1 MEPFP
6 PPDSIGRDGVF
17 LGVITG
23 QSIRVLALL
32 YIFVNVVA

>member
-23 QSIRVLALL
+23 QSILVFALL
-32 YIFVNVVA
+32 HIFVNVVA